1 MRKALQEKMRRVEEL
16 GKLLNEYRNVGV
28 FYLEGVPA
36 NQIQVIRKELRGEA
50 VIKVEK
56 QAVIERAIE
65 NHRKELEKLLPFM
78 EGKPVGIILTDLD
91 PFKLYGKIRKI
102 KTKAPAKPGMVAP
115 NDILVPAGET
125 ELPAGPALS
134 ELKAAGL
141 PVKIDKGK
149 IVVEKDTV
157 IAKKGDV
164 ITPEIASALAKLDI
178 KPIELTLKIAAI
190 YEDGIVYTPEVLEID
205 EEQVFN
211 DFVTCARH
219 AFNLSVEIAYPVKE
233 NIEVLIAKAH
243 RDAYALSLE
252 TWYPTKDNI
261 EELLQ
266 KAERI
271 ALSLK

>member
-16 GKLLNEYRNVGV
+16 GKLLNEYKNVGL

-50 VIKVEK
+50 IIKVEK

-65 NHRKELEKLLPFM
+65 NYRKELEKLLPFM
-78 EGKPVGIILTDLD
+78 ESKAVGIILTNLD
-91 PFKLYGKIRKI
+91 PFKLYGKVMKI

-149 IVVEKDTV
+149 IVVEKDSV

-190 YEDGIVYTPEVLEID
+190 YEDGVIYTPEVLEID
-205 EEQVFN
+205 EEQVLN

-219 AFNLSVEIAYPVKE
+219 AFNLSVEITYPVKE
-233 NIEVLIAKAH
+233 NIEVLVVKAH

-261 EELLQ
+261 EDLIQ